1 MLLFGKREFLRPFL
15 STGCRMTQVESH
27 SEGIAPPFLSMLI
40 SLKHKT
46 WLQHQ
51 ILLWC
56 FFFSSHTPCISFFP
70 ACSYSYRP
78 GQALMLITESILG
91 YLEISSAKKKNNST
105 NLFWHILRTRIK
117 GKHVFFFP
125 EIMWMFSRPVTNSLL
140 KPFITGSEQ
149 CVHGYQHYH
158 LSCFFWNG
166 FYCVHFFFLVQSPNG
181 FHISAAT
188 IMVVPVI
195 ALAHA
200 LAMILSQ
207 SLFYCHD
214 KKTIIKL
221 TYKR

>member
-1 MLLFGKREFLRPFL
+1 MDWCCQVLLPAEGGICLLLYTFISCDLMLLFGKREFLRPFL

-91 YLEISSAKKKNNST
+91 YLDISSAKKKNST

-117 GKHVFFFP
+117 GKHVFFSQKSC
-125 EIMWMFSRPVTNSLL
+125 ECSLDQL
-140 KPFITGSEQ
+140 LIP
-149 CVHGYQHYH
+149 
-158 LSCFFWNG
+158 FWN
-166 FYCVHFFFLVQSPNG
+166 L
-181 FHISAAT
+181 
-188 IMVVPVI
+188 
-195 ALAHA
+195 L
-200 LAMILSQ
+200 
-207 SLFYCHD
+207 
-214 KKTIIKL
+214 
-221 TYKR
+221 